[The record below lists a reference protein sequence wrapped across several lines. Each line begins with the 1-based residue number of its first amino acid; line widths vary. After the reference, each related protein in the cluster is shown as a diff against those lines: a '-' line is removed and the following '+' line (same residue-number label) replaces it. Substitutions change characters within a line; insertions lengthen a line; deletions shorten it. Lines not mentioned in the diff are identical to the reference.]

1 MTAHSTAQGIAS
13 LGRHGD
19 DMIVHM
25 NRDEVKG
32 LQALAQAH
40 GASLSIN
47 PHTGMP
53 EAFSLG
59 GVFKSL
65 LPMAAGFALPA
76 IAPEVFGATGMFGS
90 AAPLMTGL
98 AVGATTGLIS
108 GNMGQ
113 GLMAGLG
120 AYGGAGL
127 HDMFAKMGTTG
138 ALNAQNVT
146 NANQLNTGANLIG
159 GTSATNSLPVGGGY
173 DPLTGFGGGVKPD
186 MSMVNP
192 NLAASNTSMFNNT
205 AATNIANQG
214 SGSALTGIKNLVS
227 PNNAAF
233 QVGDKI
239 VPAGSGWSQFTNPAV
254 GGSAMKLAM
263 PIGGALLG
271 GVEASDLNPNVNL
284 QANARTKHVQT
295 GVDSSGKP
303 IYGDIEL
310 TKYSPYETLNINNP
324 YGGYPVTP
332 PPSLVLP
339 PTVIAKEGGEVQ
351 SYAIG
356 GVVSNPSVGGG
367 TSDLYN
373 RPEGQTTET
382 ISQDGYGIGR
392 LDSLAN
398 AESINTA
405 KTLGYAD
412 GGNVVAGDTGMNIDS
427 LPSLNLNTGTT
438 NPGITA
444 VITQSDKPNRSGLFN
459 NAGIDFGAHGRD
471 DSSNYRSGPLGNA
484 GINFSSDNRNGLSFR
499 TIGMAEGGDVGM
511 NLNDLPT
518 LNVNTGASSLPDRG
532 INNIDANTLRS
543 IMYKMTPLDGKG
555 LSGREIYDQFALDA
569 RNKGFSLDTMRV
581 QGRAKGGYLDGQGDG
596 MSDSIPATIEG
607 KQPARLADGEFVVPA
622 DVVSHLGNGSSKAGS
637 KRLYSMLDKVRKART
652 GSTKQGKQINPNKYL
667 PA

>member
-59 GVFKSL
+59 GIFKSL

-159 GTSATNSLPVGGGY
+159 GTSATNSLPVSGGY

-214 SGSALTGIKNLVS
+214 SGSVLTGIKNLVS

-233 QVGDKI
+233 QVGDKT

-271 GVEASDLNPNVNL
+271 GVEASDLNPKVNL
-284 QANARTKHVQT
+284 QASEKTKHVQT
-295 GVDSSGKP
+295 GVDANGKP
-303 IYGDIEL
+303 IYGDIGVS
-310 TKYSPYETLNINNP
+310 KYSPYETLNLNNP

-332 PPSLVLP
+332 PPALILP
-339 PTVIAKEGGEVQ
+339 PTMIAKEGGMVN
-351 SYAIG
+351 SYAVG

-367 TSDLYN
+367 ISDLYN

-392 LDSLAN
+392 LSNLAN
-398 AESINTA
+398 AEAMNSA

-412 GGNVVAGDTGMNIDS
+412 GGDVGSNLEA
-427 LPSLNLNTGTT
+427 LPALNLNNPSFNVEAGKA

-444 VITQSDKPNRSGLFN
+444 VITQSNRPNRGGLFN

-471 DSSNYRSGPLGNA
+471 DSNNYRSGPLGNA
-484 GINFSSDNRNGLSFR
+484 GINFASDNRNGLSFR
-499 TIGMAEGGDVGM
+499 TIGMA
-511 NLNDLPT
+511 
-518 LNVNTGASSLPDRG
+518 
-532 INNIDANTLRS
+532 
-543 IMYKMTPLDGKG
+543 
-555 LSGREIYDQFALDA
+555 Q
-569 RNKGFSLDTMRV
+569 
-581 QGRAKGGYLDGQGDG
+581 GGYLDGQGDG

-607 KQPARLADGEFVVPA
+607 KQPARLADGEFVIPA

-637 KRLYSMLDKVRKART
+637 KRLYAMLDKVRHART
-652 GSTKQGKQINPNKYL
+652 GNKKQGKEINPNRFL

>member
-1 MTAHSTAQGIAS
+1 
-13 LGRHGD
+13 
-19 DMIVHM
+19 M

-138 ALNAQNVT
+138 ALNAQNVA

-159 GTSATNSLPVGGGY
+159 GTGSTSSLPVSNGY
-173 DPLTGFGGGVKPD
+173 DPVTGFGGGVRPD

-192 NLAASNTSMFNNT
+192 NLATQNTSMFN
-205 AATNIANQG
+205 ATGSNIANQG
-214 SGSALTGIKNLVS
+214 SGSVLTGIKNLVS

-233 QVGDKI
+233 QVGDKT

-284 QANARTKHVQT
+284 QASEKTKHVQT
-295 GVDSSGKP
+295 GVDASGKP
-303 IYGDIEL
+303 IYGDIGVS
-310 TKYSPYETLNINNP
+310 KYSPYETLNLNNP
-324 YGGYPVTP
+324 YSGYPVTP
-332 PPSLVLP
+332 PPSLILP
-339 PTVIAKEGGEVQ
+339 PTVIAKEGGMVN
-351 SYAIG
+351 SYAVG
-356 GVVSNPSVGGG
+356 GVISNPSVGGG
-367 TSDLYN
+367 LSDLYN
-373 RPEGQTTET
+373 RPEGQTTEN
-382 ISQDGYGIGR
+382 ISRDGYGIGR
-392 LDSLAN
+392 LNSLAN
-398 AESINTA
+398 AESMNTA
-405 KTLGYAD
+405 KTLGYAE
-412 GGNVVAGDTGMNIDS
+412 GGDVGSNLDIQPA
-427 LPSLNLNTGTT
+427 LNLNGPSFNVEAGKA

-444 VITQSDKPNRSGLFN
+444 VITQSNKPNRGGLFN
-459 NAGIDFGAHGRD
+459 NAGIDFA
-471 DSSNYRSGPLGNA
+471 SNNRGGLFGTSNTNFGSYGGLNPSGW
-484 GINFSSDNRNGLSFR
+484 R
-499 TIGMAEGGDVGM
+499 TIGGM
-511 NLNDLPT
+511 
-518 LNVNTGASSLPDRG
+518 
-532 INNIDANTLRS
+532 
-543 IMYKMTPLDGKG
+543 
-555 LSGREIYDQFALDA
+555 
-569 RNKGFSLDTMRV
+569 
-581 QGRAKGGYLDGQGDG
+581 AKGGYLDGQGDG

-637 KRLYSMLDKVRKART
+637 KRLYNMLDKVRKART
-652 GSTKQGKQINPNKYL
+652 GSTKQGKQINAEKYL